1 MPPNDVKETRAGA
14 VAPVRWIVFTTD
26 LLAAAGLAATMGIAF
41 IDVLGRTFFRWPMPG
56 ATELTELAVA
66 ATVCCAFPSLAWRGL
81 HATIDV
87 LDGVVP
93 AGLRPFQRGFANLL
107 SALAFAVVSWR
118 VWIEGDKTA
127 KFGGS
132 TPLLEVPMAPALYGI
147 SILFAISAA
156 AFVFAAIAG
165 ETEE

>member
-1 MPPNDVKETRAGA
+1 MPPSDAGRTRAEAGA
-14 VAPVRWIVFTTD
+14 LIRWIVAATD
-26 LLAAAGLAATMGIAF
+26 VLAAAGLAAMMGVAF
-41 IDVLGRTFFRWPMPG
+41 VDVVGRSFFRWPMPG

-87 LDGVVP
+87 LDGFVP
-93 AGLRPFQRGFANLL
+93 ERLRPLQLGFANLL
-107 SALAFAVVSWR
+107 SAFAFAIVAWR

-127 KFGGS
+127 KFGGG

-147 SILFAISAA
+147 SIVFAIAAA
-156 AFVFAAIAG
+156 AFVLASLRPPG
-165 ETEE
+165 GD